1 LLKKYIEFLNLTFT
15 IHSMPFMY
23 PYHASPYYYNRYT
36 TEGLKILF
44 DKIKIIKITNISGHL
59 HLLI

>member
-1 LLKKYIEFLNLTFT
+1 
-15 IHSMPFMY
+15 MPFMY

-36 TEGLKILF
+36 REGLKILF